1 MRYLLLATEGSLRT
15 LSRAPLTSRS
25 SGKDRQCRLGA
36 IFWSLNTWETKKII
50 HDSTR
55 HSLNKVMIH
64 SFTHKKYASVLISKK
79 NEKQVNQWSK
89 VIKMSSC
96 LISISLLQMKYM
108 MRIKQKFYGSK
119 IQQSLVY
126 NTHIFQQKFDQKLGG
141 LVLRRIKI

>member
-1 MRYLLLATEGSLRT
+1 
-15 LSRAPLTSRS
+15 
-25 SGKDRQCRLGA
+25 
-36 IFWSLNTWETKKII
+36 
-50 HDSTR
+50 
-55 HSLNKVMIH
+55 MIH

-119 IQQSLVY
+119 IQYSLVY
-126 NTHIFQQKFDQKLGG
+126 STFFQQKFDQKLGV
-141 LVLRRIKI
+141 LVIRRIKI

>member
-1 MRYLLLATEGSLRT
+1 MRYLLLATEGNLRT

-25 SGKDRQCRLGA
+25 SGKDRPCRLGA

-64 SFTHKKYASVLISKK
+64 NFTHKKYASVLISKK

-119 IQQSLVY
+119 IQYSLVY
-126 NTHIFQQKFDQKLGG
+126 NTFFQQKFDQKLGV
-141 LVLRRIKI
+141 LVIRRIKI